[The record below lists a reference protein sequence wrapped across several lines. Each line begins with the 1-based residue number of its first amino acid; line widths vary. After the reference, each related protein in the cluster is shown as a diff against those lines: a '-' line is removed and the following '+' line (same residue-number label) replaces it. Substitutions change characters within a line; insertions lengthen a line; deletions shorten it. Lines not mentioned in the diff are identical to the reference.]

1 MRLAAI
7 ASPVLA
13 LAIAARSVAANL
25 PGDRGGGAGRGKDK
39 QDGGDRG
46 DGAKTTTLLVAIQK
60 DKGGKG
66 KGRDALAKDCFAAA
80 AAAGGSVAAVHDRV
94 FHGCT
99 LRVPA
104 GRAAASAA
112 ALLAADPRVAR
123 LEADGTVRASYSW
136 GQDRVDQCALPLS
149 GTGTLTRVDAT
160 GVRVYIMDTGI
171 DINHAE
177 FANMMD
183 SGSSCH
189 INAVEDGR
197 TPFDDGNGHG

>member
-1 MRLAAI
+1 MRLAAV

-46 DGAKTTTLLVAIQK
+46 DGSKTTTLLVAIQK
-60 DKGGKG
+60 DKGGQG

-104 GRAAASAA
+104 GRAAAASAA
-112 ALLAADPRVAR
+112 ALAADPRVAR
-123 LEADGTVRASYSW
+123 LEADGTARASFSW
-136 GQDRVDQCALPLS
+136 GLDRVDQCDLPLS
-149 GTGTLTRVDAT
+149 GTASQVDAA
-160 GVRVYIMDTGI
+160 GIRVYIMDTGI

-189 INAVEDGR
+189 VNAAGSGAG
-197 TPFDDGNGHG
+197 PFDDGNGHG